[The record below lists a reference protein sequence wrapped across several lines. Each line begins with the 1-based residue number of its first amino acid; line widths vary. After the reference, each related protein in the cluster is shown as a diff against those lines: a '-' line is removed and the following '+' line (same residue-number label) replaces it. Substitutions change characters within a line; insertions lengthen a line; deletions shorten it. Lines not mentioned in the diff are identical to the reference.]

1 MRWKTTFYSDGAIT
15 RKIVYFV
22 VKELAY
28 LIRTYHING
37 TNGITLNSDSK
48 IRTPHILINLCP

>member
-1 MRWKTTFYSDGAIT
+1 MRWKTTFYGDGAIA

-22 VKELAY
+22 VKELAN
-28 LIRTYHING
+28 LIRTHHING

-48 IRTPHILINLCP
+48 IRTTHILINLCP